1 MSERFDVV
9 VVGARCAGSPLAAL
23 LARRGLRVAVVER
36 VTFPRD
42 TLSTHTFQAQALA
55 FLERLGVA
63 EKVRATGATLVR
75 RVDFRQED
83 FKFTEAFPQRPGDI
97 GGTTSVR
104 RHLLDPILAEAAAEA
119 GVEMRMGT
127 KVTGLVEERGR
138 VAGVKVE
145 RDGSQSALL
154 ARLVVGADGRSST
167 VAGLVGARKY
177 NVTANE
183 RFAYWSFFEG
193 AAPGPDPAF
202 VLHRWGERFVVALPA
217 DSGLHQAMVMP
228 ELRMLPRFRADLEGS
243 YMEHMRAC
251 EPVAE
256 TLCGAR
262 RVGKIFG
269 MVRWECYFREASGPG
284 WALVGDSG
292 HFKDPCAGQGIQ
304 DAFRQAEALA
314 PAIVRGL
321 LDGSDDAAD
330 QALAEWGAWRDWDA
344 VGHYWL
350 ANDMGKAGAAPAPVV
365 ELGRWLL
372 ERGEL
377 DELVDVFSH
386 RNLPSEVI
394 TPPRLAAAV
403 GRLLARPGGDRRAL
417 LRELGPLVAENI
429 RRQRLNRWPVY
440 AGADVAAGARAPN
453 GQGVPT
459 VSP

>member
-36 VTFPRD
+36 ATFPRD

-55 FLERLGVA
+55 FLARLGVA
-63 EKVRATGATLVR
+63 EKIVAAGATLVG

-97 GGTTSVR
+97 GGTTSIR

-119 GVEMRMGT
+119 GAELRMGT
-127 KVTGLVEERGR
+127 KVTGLVHERGR
-138 VAGVKVE
+138 VAGVRIE
-145 RDGSQSALL
+145 REGAQSTLL
-154 ARLVVGADGRSST
+154 ARVLVGADGRSST

-193 AAPGPDPAF
+193 ATPGPDPAF

-228 ELRMLPRFRADLEGS
+228 ELRMLASFRADLEGS

-256 TLCGAR
+256 ILSGAR

-269 MVRWECYFREASGPG
+269 MVRWECYFREAAGRG
-284 WALVGDSG
+284 WVLVGDSG

-314 PAIVRGL
+314 PVIARAL
-321 LDGSDDAAD
+321 EGSDEAAD

-372 ERGEL
+372 ERGQL

-386 RNLPSEVI
+386 RSLPSEVI
-394 TPPRLAAAV
+394 TPPRLIAAV
-403 GRLLARPGGDRRAL
+403 ARLLARPGGDRRGL
-417 LRELGPLVAENI
+417 LRQLGPLVAENA

-440 AGADVAAGARAPN
+440 ATADAANGASASDGQVAAATA
-453 GQGVPT
+453 Q
-459 VSP
+459 